1 MVRGLAQP
9 FAARLFGKRSA
20 VSVVPLTGGR
30 GNRPLG
36 VMGFN
41 RRKLE
46 DQRRDAAELRIREFM
61 SRLLIAGILI
71 STMPLS
77 AQGQQPDAAKLKADA
92 RNLVGIIG
100 SDKTKTQTYCQIANV
115 GEQMN
120 QAAQAKDKKK
130 FGELAQKLVELE
142 KKLGPEYL
150 GLVES
155 LGKANLTPKDGQE
168 IVSMFDTLE
177 DSCPH

>member
-1 MVRGLAQP
+1 
-9 FAARLFGKRSA
+9 
-20 VSVVPLTGGR
+20 
-30 GNRPLG
+30 
-36 VMGFN
+36 
-41 RRKLE
+41 
-46 DQRRDAAELRIREFM
+46 
-61 SRLLIAGILI
+61 
-71 STMPLS
+71 
-77 AQGQQPDAAKLKADA
+77 
-92 RNLVGIIG
+92 
-100 SDKTKTQTYCQIANV
+100 
-115 GEQMN
+115 MN